1 MTVEEIEKELK
12 QLRKEINE
20 LYKVQGIKP
29 HKKIDTIARKIH
41 YKQVMALSGSP
52 DDDQHLDEPS
62 PHHDQDR

>member
-12 QLRKEINE
+12 QLRKELNT

-41 YKQVMALSGSP
+41 YRQVTALSGSP
-52 DDDQHLDEPS
+52 DDDRHSDEPS